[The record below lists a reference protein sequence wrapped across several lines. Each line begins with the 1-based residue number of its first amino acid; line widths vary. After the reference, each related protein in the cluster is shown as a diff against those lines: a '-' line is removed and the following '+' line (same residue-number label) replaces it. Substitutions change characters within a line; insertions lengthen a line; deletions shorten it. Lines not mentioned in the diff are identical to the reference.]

1 MKTLKLTTKARNLET
16 TSFPFRV
23 FVTALFF
30 DSSSYSYLLSFF
42 LFCLLHT
49 AYYIFL
55 LSSVSCLLSPVFCIL
70 SFSSAT
76 DHGSL
81 ITVH

>member
-42 LFCLLHT
+42 LFCLL
-49 AYYIFL
+49 L
-55 LSSVSCLLSPVFCIL
+55 
-70 SFSSAT
+70 T
-76 DHGSL
+76 DD
-81 ITVH
+81 

>member
-42 LFCLLHT
+42 LFCLLLT
-49 AYYIFL
+49 SYCL
-55 LSSVSCLLSPVFCIL
+55 LHFSSVFCFLPLLQ
-70 SFSSAT
+70 
-76 DHGSL
+76 
-81 ITVH
+81 TVH